1 MTHRLHN
8 VVYARL
14 EAIANAEK
22 ITRKELGELSRELL
36 TYVPDTHDIDIVNR
50 LIGVL
55 TPVNRRAAIAYF
67 KHFLPW
73 QVEHEA
79 DGQTFSRFGK
89 MLQGEKKVKRRMDSI
104 AEWLKDEANN
114 IWKWSDDNLD
124 VEVKQKD
131 FYALVSKQIQK
142 ALEGDEKSDT
152 PALTR
157 DQLVAAIFAG
167 GVTIDDMLYGIEAR
181 EQAMKEAEDRDTQ
194 SAIEGARDE
203 PAKEA
208 A

>member
-14 EAIANAEK
+14 DAIANAEK
-22 ITRKELGELSRELL
+22 ITRAELGALSRELL
-36 TYVPDTHDIDIVNR
+36 QYVPDTNDIDIVNR
-50 LIGVL
+50 LINVL

-67 KHFLPW
+67 NHFLPW

-79 DGQTFSRFGK
+79 DGETFSRFGK
-89 MLQGEKKVKRRMDSI
+89 MIQGDKKIKRKIDAI
-104 AEWLKDEANN
+104 AEWLKDESNN
-114 IWKWSDDNLD
+114 IWVWSDSNLD
-124 VEVKQKD
+124 IEVKKKD
-131 FYALVSKQIQK
+131 FYGLVSKQIQK
-142 ALEGDEKSDT
+142 ALKGDEKSDT

-157 DQLVAAIFAG
+157 EELLSAIFAG

-181 EQAMKEAEDRDTQ
+181 EKAIAEAEAGQ
-194 SAIEGARDE
+194 V
-203 PAKEA
+203 PAEKQA